1 MCYDQKECGRRMARL
16 RGRHHLVQEE
26 AAEKLGISVFH
37 YRALE
42 NGRKGASIDLLIELI
57 DIAGMYECSLDY
69 LIIGRATASDNAW
82 IRKELQAAVGQL
94 DALLEML

>member
-1 MCYDQKECGRRMARL
+1 MNYDQKECGRRMAQL
-16 RGRHHLVQEE
+16 RGRHHRVQEE

-42 NGRKGASIDLLIELI
+42 NGRKGASIDLLI

-94 DALLEML
+94 DTLLEML

>member
-1 MCYDQKECGRRMARL
+1 MCYDQKECGRRMAEL
-16 RGRHHLVQEE
+16 RGRNHLVQEE

-42 NGRKGASIDLLIELI
+42 NGRKGASIDLLI

-94 DALLEML
+94 DTLLEML